1 MSPLILQTR
10 LSDND
15 LKWVRFEVEK
25 YKDRVGD
32 ASIQNSKYSGV
43 DKDVRDARIFF
54 PKPKDAPKTF
64 NILQS
69 LVIQHYV
76 SYSLRLTE
84 ISEIQYS
91 IYHPG
96 GHFKWHQDIVGANRP
111 GSVENRGLTMS
122 LNLSDP
128 ACYEGGELQLKTK
141 TGIIQLDK
149 APGSLI
155 VFPSFMTHR
164 ACEVKSGI
172 RESIVVWIHLPY
184 KEIDY
189 LRELSK
195 KQGIF

>member
-1 MSPLILQTR
+1 
-10 LSDND
+10 
-15 LKWVRFEVEK
+15 
-25 YKDRVGD
+25 
-32 ASIQNSKYSGV
+32 
-43 DKDVRDARIFF
+43 
-54 PKPKDAPKTF
+54 
-64 NILQS
+64 
-69 LVIQHYV
+69 
-76 SYSLRLTE
+76 
-84 ISEIQYS
+84 
-91 IYHPG
+91 
-96 GHFKWHQDIVGANRP
+96 
-111 GSVENRGLTMS
+111 MS